1 MAYNQMAYVYDKLMA
16 HAPYDQW
23 INFTQKA
30 INQFEKNIEYIADLG
45 CGTGEITTRLARA
58 GYRMIGVDYSTEM
71 LAYAEHKAS
80 EEGLHVQWMC
90 QDLRQMHGLKRL
102 DAAISY
108 CDVINY
114 ITTEEELRNVM
125 NGVANALNDGGLFIF
140 DIHSM
145 YHVEHDLINQ
155 TFADVTEDASY
166 IWFCSEG
173 ESPGEMYHDLTF
185 FALNG
190 EKYERFDEFHHQ
202 RTYSILFFKEI
213 LLDAGFENIKIYAD
227 FSLKNEVIDEKAER
241 IFFLAEKRSG

>member
-16 HAPYDQW
+16 HAPYDKW
-23 INFTQKA
+23 AEFTRAAVTQSRK
-30 INQFEKNIEYIADLG
+30 QIEHIADLG
-45 CGTGEITTRLARA
+45 CGTGEITTKLAEL
-58 GYRMIGVDYSTEM
+58 GFRMTGLDYSTEM
-71 LAYAEHKAS
+71 LTYAEHKAS
-80 EEGLHVQWMC
+80 EEDLRIQWMR
-90 QDLRQMHGLKRL
+90 QDLREMQGLNNL

-114 ITTEEELRNVM
+114 ITTEQELRNVF
-125 NGVANALNDGGLFIF
+125 NRVVDALKDGGLFIF
-140 DIHSM
+140 DVHSM
-145 YHVEHDLINQ
+145 YHVEHHLINQ

-173 ESPGEMYHDLTF
+173 DMPGEMHHDLTF

-190 EKYERFDEFHHQ
+190 EKYERFDEYHHQ
-202 RTYSILFFKEI
+202 RTYSISFFQEI

-227 FSLKNEVIDEKAER
+227 FTLKNEFIDEKAER